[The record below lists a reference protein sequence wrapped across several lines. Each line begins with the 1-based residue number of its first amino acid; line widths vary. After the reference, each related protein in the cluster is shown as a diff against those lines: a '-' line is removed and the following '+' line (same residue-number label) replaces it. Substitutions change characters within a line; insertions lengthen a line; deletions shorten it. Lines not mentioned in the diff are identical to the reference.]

1 METIYFLI
9 FVGVCAFA
17 VVWVTRTSKAKT
29 DLAPKRKAKAAKASS
44 DKLATPLDNRLSH
57 REQIWETRRN
67 RATKGFV
74 ENQTFVPKS
83 LAGDAPLYDGYSRRD
98 RHHVAPTGKAKEHIH
113 ADEKEG
119 FSIAGGKPGNRD
131 HAHQT

>member
-9 FVGVCAFA
+9 FVGLCAFG
-17 VVWVTRTSKAKT
+17 VVWVTRSRSKI
-29 DLAPKRKAKAAKASS
+29 DLAPKRKARAAKAAS

-57 REQIWETRRN
+57 KEQIWETRQT
-67 RATKGFV
+67 RASKGFT
-74 ENQTFVPKS
+74 EDQTFVPKS
-83 LAGDAPLYDGYSRRD
+83 VAGDAPQYDGYSRRD

-113 ADEKEG
+113 DEKEG
-119 FSIAGGKPGNRD
+119 FAITGSKLGSRD